1 MYGTDNRYNAMALT
15 KPNQQLRRD
24 LKEAA
29 ALLKWSGVDLFVFA
43 KRLLAAGDEHGAND
57 LMKIALS
64 LQEAEDKLAGY
75 ADEVKAGDIIRSSNN
90 TS

>member
-1 MYGTDNRYNAMALT
+1 MPLT

-29 ALLKWSGVDLFVFA
+29 HTLKWSGVDLFVFA
-43 KRLLAAGDEHGAND
+43 KRLLATGDEEGAND

-64 LQEAEDKLAGY
+64 FQDVEDKLAAY
-75 ADEVKAGDIIRSSNN
+75 AEEVKAGQLTRIKP
-90 TS
+90 

>member
-1 MYGTDNRYNAMALT
+1 MYGTDNRYDSMPLK

-29 ALLKWSGVDLFVFA
+29 ALLKWAGVDLFVVA
-43 KRLLAAGDEHGAND
+43 KQMLAAGDEPGAND

-64 LQEAEDKLAGY
+64 FQETEDRLQAY
-75 ADEVKAGDIIRSSNN
+75 ADEVKAGRIVRVES
-90 TS
+90 

>member
-1 MYGTDNRYNAMALT
+1 MPVT

-43 KRLLAAGDEHGAND
+43 KRLLAAGDEQGAND

-64 LQEAEDKLAGY
+64 FQETEDKLAVY
-75 ADEVKAGDIIRSSNN
+75 AAEMRAGRILRDA
-90 TS
+90 

>member
-1 MYGTDNRYNAMALT
+1 MALT

-24 LKEAA
+24 LKESA

-43 KRLLAAGDEHGAND
+43 KRLLAAGDEQGAND

-75 ADEVKAGDIIRSSNN
+75 ADEVKAGRINRAADQRK
-90 TS
+90 

>member
-1 MYGTDNRYNAMALT
+1 MSLN

-43 KRLLAAGDEHGAND
+43 KRLLAAGDEQGAND

-64 LQEAEDKLAGY
+64 FQETEDKLAGY
-75 ADEVKAGDIIRSSNN
+75 AEEVKDGRIAR
-90 TS
+90 TAKQRK